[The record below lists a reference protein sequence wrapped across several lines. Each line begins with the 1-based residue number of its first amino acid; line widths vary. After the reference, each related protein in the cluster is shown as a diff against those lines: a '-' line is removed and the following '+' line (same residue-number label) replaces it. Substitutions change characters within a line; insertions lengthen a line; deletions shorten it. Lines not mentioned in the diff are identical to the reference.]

1 MNLCLE
7 PGILGWSRSRWWM
20 TSWLLNRQNVLVL
33 LPWITGPRLWLGY
46 GAWLGRMT
54 NHVFEGLAVT
64 SFVGRQRRQVEI
76 KKAGNFIATE
86 EHARGL
92 KRSAAQDVISKVVFF
107 FCSSGT
113 GAAVSAAVS
122 SVRR

>member
-1 MNLCLE
+1 
-7 PGILGWSRSRWWM
+7 M
-20 TSWLLNRQNVLVL
+20 TSWLLDRRNVLVL
-33 LPWITGPRLWLGY
+33 LPWITGPRLWLAY

-54 NHVFEGLAVT
+54 NHVLGRLAVT
-64 SFVGRQRRQVEI
+64 SLVGRQRRQVEI
-76 KKAGNFIATE
+76 KKTGNFNANE
-86 EHARGL
+86 EHARGV

-122 SVRR
+122 SVGQ